1 MLPDNDL
8 SCYSTMNDAIVKELS
23 HLFSILTQCVG
34 SFRED
39 FNKINC
45 KKPDTVVPD
54 LIPSLVFKLQ
64 KIAECARSLQKIAQS
79 LKKSQFQCLPCLTNS
94 SVDKKSP
101 P

>member
-1 MLPDNDL
+1 
-8 SCYSTMNDAIVKELS
+8 MNDAIVKELS

-45 KKPDTVVPD
+45 KKPDTVVRD
-54 LIPSLVFKLQ
+54 LIPSLVQ